1 MDTTNLIASAVT
13 WTIPRPADPTANGGR
28 MEAVFIDT
36 GLADWQTLMAGV
48 AAGIEIVL
56 IDGSADGLAQMAA
69 WAAGRSGYDAIHV
82 LSHGAAGQVRLGAL
96 LLDTA
101 AVAGRSA
108 ELAALGGALTQT
120 GDLLLYGCDVA
131 SGDGTSFIAALA
143 EATGADVAASTDR
156 TGSFAAG
163 GNWVLEAGIGSLET
177 SSLVFQGYAHALAPL
192 APTAGNDSLTG
203 TVGDDSIAGLAGNDT
218 LRGNDGNDTL
228 DGGDGDDSLYGDAG
242 NDSLEGGDG
251 NDYLDGGTG
260 NDTLVGGAGNDN
272 LVGGAGN
279 DSLVGGAG
287 NDTFSIGSLSDYT
300 NDDIIDGGAGDDTIR
315 FFSTTA
321 GDTLVLNSNVTDSD
335 GTISVV
341 ISGTATGGINSAAV
355 NIDASAV
362 TLAGGVTISGN
373 GEANTLTGSAQND
386 TISAANGNDTLFGG
400 AGNDNLSGGNGDD
413 SIVGGTGND
422 YLDGGAGNDSLFGG
436 DGDDTLSGGAGTDRL
451 FGGDGDDV
459 FLISAAADHTADETI
474 NGGAGNDVI
483 RFVSSSSGA
492 ILVLNSN
499 LTDSDGTITIDVSR
513 RADGTT
519 SNSAVGV
526 DASAVTLTGGVTIIG
541 NAGKNV
547 LTGSAYNDSINGGN
561 GDNVLDG
568 GDGDDT
574 IIGGTGNDT
583 IIGGAGTD
591 SLFGGSFNDVFGIAA
606 GSHHTANETID
617 GGTSSDTIRFYSAT
631 DGDTLTLNSNL
642 KNGSN
647 NFTIAITGDVNGAA
661 SNASVNVDASAVTL
675 AGGLKI
681 FGSGGNNVLTGT
693 AQSDSI
699 EGGDGNDS
707 INGGDGRD
715 TLNGGDGNDT
725 LIGGGNNDSLNGG
738 DGDDSLE
745 GGTGNDTLTGGA
757 GNDTLT
763 GGAGNDVFVDPN
775 GDVITTLESGDI
787 IRLTGGAAQMLGA
800 SHLQYDSGTK
810 TLTVDW
816 DKNGTFGGGSDV
828 VITFTDAPSL
838 TTFTITDNGAFAD
851 ITMSAAPTGPTVTDA
866 NISISGGSGT
876 GGAYKIGDTV
886 TATWSNTA
894 TGDNNT
900 DALTGVTMD
909 FSQFGGGSA
918 VAATNSNGIWTATY
932 TITAGSIDATNR
944 NVSVTA
950 TTASGSTTQADG
962 TNATVDNVAPTLTL
976 GNMAGQ
982 ASLVGTNSTLRIGST
997 VTAIW
1002 DNSGSGD
1009 GSDNTDTIAS
1019 VTADFSQFGGGSAVA
1034 MTNTGGVWTATY
1046 TVVAGSFDTT
1056 GRNVS
1061 ITVTDNAGNS
1071 TTLTDTANHK
1081 LDNVAPTV
1089 TDANIAISGGTGT
1102 GGAYKIGDTV
1112 TATWDNTL
1120 SGDNNTDTLT
1130 GVTMDF
1136 SQFGGGSAVTAT
1148 NSNGVWT
1155 ATYTI
1160 TSGSIDATSR
1170 NVSVSVTDNAGNKTT
1185 TADAANAI
1193 VDNQAPKVTDPAI
1206 SISGGTGTGGAYK
1219 IGDTVTMT
1227 WDNTLAGD
1235 NNTDTLASVTVDFSQ
1250 FGGGSAVA
1258 ATNSNGVWT
1267 ATHAIT
1273 SAPGGTA
1280 NLNVSVTATDNA
1292 GNVKTTADTTN
1303 ATLEVAVPTVT
1314 DGNIAISGG
1323 SGTGGAYKI
1332 GDTVTAT
1339 WDNTIDGDNNTDTV
1353 SGVTMDFSQ
1362 FGGGSAVAATNSN
1375 GVWTATYTITS
1386 GSIDDTSRNVSV
1398 SASLAGGGTKTT
1410 ADTTNATVDN
1420 QAPTVTDGH
1429 ISVSGATGTGGAYK
1443 IGNTVTATWD
1453 DTLLNGDNNTDT
1465 LSSVTFDFSAFG
1477 GGSAVAGVNNGG
1489 VWTATYTITGGSIDA
1504 TNRNVSVTVTDDAG
1518 NVTTTADSSN
1528 ATVDNIAPTV
1538 TDANIAISGATGI
1551 GGAFKIGDTVTVV
1564 WNGTADGN
1572 TDTLA
1577 GVTVDFSQFGGGSS
1591 VAATNSNGVWTAT
1604 HTIVSGSIDATGR
1617 NVSVTATDD
1626 AGNTKT
1632 GIDSSN
1638 AVVDDREP
1646 WARDSFIAISGA
1658 TGTGGVY
1665 KIGDTVTATWDNRMV
1680 GGDNNTDSLTSV
1692 TFDFSAFGGSS
1703 AVAATQ
1709 TGDIWTATYTIT
1721 AGSIDAANRNVSI
1734 TVTDDA
1740 GNTATG
1746 TDTTNATVDNVG
1758 LTVTDANISISG
1770 GTGTGGAFKA
1780 GDTVTM
1786 TWDNTLSGDNN
1797 TDTLA
1802 GVSVDFSQ
1810 FSGGS
1815 AVTATNSNGVWTAT
1829 YTITDG
1835 SVDATGRNVSV
1846 TVTDDAGNTTTRADT
1861 ANATLD
1867 NVAPTVTDANISIS
1881 GGTGTGG
1888 SFKTGDTVTAIWD
1901 NTLAGDNNTDT
1912 LASVTVDFSQ
1922 FGGGSAVAA
1931 TNSNGVW
1938 TATYTITA
1946 GSIDATGRNV
1956 SVSVTDDAG
1965 NTTTRADGTNA
1976 SVDNVAPTVTDAAI
1990 SISGG
1995 SGPGGAYKA
2004 GDTVTMTWD
2013 NTLAGDNNTDTLA
2026 GVTVD
2031 FSQFG
2036 GGSAVAATNS
2046 NGVWTATHTITTGS
2060 LEAANRNVSVTVTD
2074 NAGNVTTRADTTN
2087 ATVDNAPPAA
2097 PAITGFSSDTGSSS
2111 SDHLTNDT
2119 TLVLSGTAEANA
2131 LVTVKLGGNSIG
2143 TANAN
2148 GSGAWTFDYTGTVLP
2163 AGTHSF
2169 TATATD
2175 SAGNVSTASSPFTV
2189 TVDTGA
2195 PSATLTLSDTSLDE
2209 TGAATLTITFTEAPV
2224 GFALDD
2230 LSVSD
2235 ATLSNLTVQA
2245 GSNGL
2250 VYTATLTPNLD
2261 VEATGRTVTLGTGW
2275 TDAAGNAP
2283 VATASSPAFSIDT
2296 LGVAGVIATPS
2307 GTVTSE
2313 AGGAVTVAIVPATR
2327 PRGDVTIPL
2336 SVSKPGEA
2344 QISVGSLTFTTAN
2357 WDTPQTVTVTG
2368 LDDGVND
2375 GAQAYNLV
2383 LGAITSTDSRYA
2395 GLDPADVAL
2404 SNADDDPPS
2413 IALATATRDDSTTG
2427 DPTARV
2433 TGTADAGS
2441 KVEVWRDLDNDGVL
2455 DPEDTLLTSVQLGVG
2470 ETAFAIDVPLPNNAL
2485 TDLILVAVDA
2495 DGHRSA
2501 PLDVAQRFRTVETG
2515 SGTNVT
2521 NESSVDSDG
2530 NERVDVEA
2538 VSEQAGGFAEVV
2550 LTDQTED
2557 DGEPMLTAS
2566 VSAGTRLVASGP
2578 ATQQSSAVAGQT
2590 LSNSLLM
2597 IAAGSDETEKA
2608 ALQQIASQMPAV
2620 TGFLGSST
2628 PVTVRQIVVTA
2639 SSGGATTGPVTIRGT
2654 ADQGDGVAAVVLD
2667 TRQAAGSTEVNLDNV
2682 SIAVIL
2688 GEARIGGGAGNNA
2701 AYGDSSAQ
2709 FMRMG
2714 PGDDTLSGG
2723 GGNDTIASTT
2733 GNDLLSG
2740 DDGDDLVHGG
2750 EDNDTVIGGAGND
2763 TVGGGTGDDYVFGDT
2778 GDDMLFGEDGD
2789 DWVIGGDGRD
2799 ILSGGAGNDLLF
2811 GEGGNDTVF
2820 GGDGNDI
2827 AFGQEGDDILS
2838 LEAGNDIADG
2848 GDGSDTLFGGD
2859 GNDTLFGG
2867 AGADLLSLD
2876 AGNDLAD
2883 GGEGNDTLL
2892 GGAGNDTLFGG
2903 AGADLI
2909 DGGKGNDVIF
2919 LIDGADTVWGG
2930 AGSDLFVLGTGGGG
2944 SVVMDFTAG
2953 TDRLA
2958 LTDSSISLAGVIAS
2972 ARVVGGSTVLDLRPG
2987 SSVTIQGQ
2995 TGDVARW
3002 FA

>member
-1 MDTTNLIASAVT
+1 MDTIDLLASTAT
-13 WTIPRPADPTANGGR
+13 LSELRAADPAANGGR
-28 MEAVFIDT
+28 KEVVFVD
-36 GLADWQTLMAGV
+36 GGVADWQALVAGV
-48 AAGIEIVL
+48 GAGVEVVL
-56 IDGSADGLAQMAA
+56 LNGAVDGLAQMAA
-69 WAAGRSGYDAIHV
+69 WAAGKEGYDAIHV
-82 LSHGAAGQVRLGAL
+82 LSHGAEGQLRLGTL
-96 LLDTA
+96 VLDTA
-101 AVAGRSA
+101 AVSARSA
-108 ELAALGGALTQT
+108 ELAALGGALADG

-131 SGDGTSFIAALA
+131 GGNGAAFVAALA
-143 EATGADVAASTDR
+143 TATGADVAASIDR

-163 GNWVLEAGIGSLET
+163 GNWVLETGIGSLET
-177 SSLVFQGYAHALAPL
+177 SSLVLQGYAHTLAPL
-192 APTAGNDSLTG
+192 APTTGNDSLTG
-203 TVGDDSIAGLAGNDT
+203 TAGNDSIAGLAGNDT
-218 LRGNDGNDTL
+218 LRGGDGNDTL
-228 DGGDGDDSLYGDAG
+228 DGGDGDDSLYGDVG

-251 NDYLDGGTG
+251 NDYLDGDTG
-260 NDTLVGGAGNDN
+260 NDTLVGGAGNDI
-272 LVGGAGN
+272 LIGGAGN
-279 DSLVGGAG
+279 DSLVGGDG

-300 NDDIIDGGAGDDTIR
+300 ADDIIDGGAGDDTIR

-321 GDTLVLNSNVTDSD
+321 GNTLVLNSNVTDSD
-335 GTISVV
+335 GTISIV
-341 ISGTATGGINSAAV
+341 ISGTATGGLNSAAV

-362 TLAGGVTISGN
+362 TLTGGVTISGN
-373 GEANTLTGSAQND
+373 GEANTLTGTAQND
-386 TISAANGNDTLFGG
+386 TINAANGNDTLFGG
-400 AGNDNLSGGNGDD
+400 AGDDSLSGGNGDD

-422 YLDGGAGNDSLFGG
+422 YLDGGSGNDSLIGG
-436 DGDDTLSGGAGTDRL
+436 DGDDTLSGGIGTDSL
-451 FGGDGDDV
+451 IGGDGDDV
-459 FLISAAADHTADETI
+459 FLISDATHHTADETI

-483 RFVSSSSGA
+483 RFYASSSNA
-492 ILVLNSN
+492 VLVLNSN

-513 RADGTT
+513 RADGSTT
-519 SNSAVGV
+519 NTALGV

-574 IIGGTGNDT
+574 IIGGNGNDT

-647 NFTIAITGDVNGAA
+647 TFTIAITGDVNGAA
-661 SNASVNVDASAVTL
+661 SSASVNVDASAVTL
-675 AGGLKI
+675 SSGVKI
-681 FGSGGNNVLTGT
+681 FGSAGNNVLTGT

-699 EGGDGNDS
+699 EGGAGNDS

-745 GGTGNDTLTGGA
+745 GGVGNDTLTGGA

-763 GGAGNDVFVDPN
+763 GGAGNDIFVDPN

-787 IRLTGGAAQMLGA
+787 IRLTGGAAQMLDA

-816 DKNGTFGGGSDV
+816 DKSGTFGGGSDL

-838 TTFTITDNGAFAD
+838 TTFTVTNNGAFAD

-886 TATWSNTA
+886 TATWNNTA
-894 TGDNNT
+894 TGDNNAET
-900 DALTGVTMD
+900 LTGVTVD

-918 VAATNSNGIWTATY
+918 VAATNNNGVWTATY

-950 TTASGSTTQADG
+950 TTASGSTTRADG

-976 GNMAGQ
+976 GNMAGL
-982 ASLVGTNSTLRIGST
+982 ASAVGTNNTLRIGST
-997 VTAIW
+997 VKAVW

-1009 GSDNTDTIAS
+1009 GSGNTDTIAS
-1019 VTADFSQFGGGSAVA
+1019 VTADFSQYGGGSAVA
-1034 MTNTGGVWTATY
+1034 MTNTNGVWEATY
-1046 TVVAGSFDTT
+1046 TIVAGSFDAT
-1056 GRNVS
+1056 GRNVA

-1071 TTLTDTANHK
+1071 KTVTDTANHK

-1120 SGDNNTDTLT
+1120 SGDNNTDTLA
-1130 GVTMDF
+1130 GVTM
-1136 SQFGGGSAVTAT
+1136 
-1148 NSNGVWT
+1148 
-1155 ATYTI
+1155 
-1160 TSGSIDATSR
+1160 
-1170 NVSVSVTDNAGNKTT
+1170 
-1185 TADAANAI
+1185 
-1193 VDNQAPKVTDPAI
+1193 
-1206 SISGGTGTGGAYK
+1206 
-1219 IGDTVTMT
+1219 
-1227 WDNTLAGD
+1227 
-1235 NNTDTLASVTVDFSQ
+1235 DFSQ

-1267 ATHAIT
+1267 ATYTIASGSIDDTNRNVSVTVTDNAGNATTTADTANATVDNQTPRVTDGNIAISGGTGTGGAYKIGDTVTATWNDSNGLLGDLNSDVLSSVTVDFSQFGGGTAVAATWNNGLWTATHTIT
-1273 SAPGGTA
+1273 SAPGGAT
-1280 NLNVSVTATDNA
+1280 NLNVSVTVTDDA
-1292 GNVKTTADTTN
+1292 GNVTTTADTTN

-1314 DGNIAISGG
+1314 DANIAISGA
-1323 SGTGGAYKI
+1323 SGTGGVYKI
-1332 GDTVTAT
+1332 GDIVTAI
-1339 WDNTIDGDNNTDTV
+1339 WDDTIDGDNNTDTV

-1375 GVWTATYTITS
+1375 GVWTATYTITA

-1398 SASLAGGGTKTT
+1398 SASLAGAGTTTT

-1443 IGNTVTATWD
+1443 IGDTVTATWD

-1465 LSSVTFDFSAFG
+1465 LSGVTFDFSAFG

-1489 VWTATYTITGGSIDA
+1489 VWTATHTITGGSIDA

-1518 NVTTTADSSN
+1518 NGTTTADSSN
-1528 ATVDNIAPTV
+1528 ATVDNVAPTV
-1538 TDANIAISGATGI
+1538 TDANISISGATGI

-1577 GVTVDFSQFGGGSS
+1577 GVTVDFSQFGGGSA

-1632 GIDSSN
+1632 GADSSN

-1692 TFDFSAFGGSS
+1692 TFDFSAFGGGS
-1703 AVAATQ
+1703 AVAASQ
-1709 TGDIWTATYTIT
+1709 IDDVWTATCTIT
-1721 AGSIDAANRNVSI
+1721 AGSIDAANRNVSV

-1746 TDTTNATVDNVG
+1746 TDTTNATVDNVAP
-1758 LTVTDANISISG
+1758 TVTDANLSISG

-1780 GDTVTM
+1780 GDTVTA
-1786 TWDNTLSGDNN
+1786 TWNNTLSGDNN

-1802 GVSVDFSQ
+1802 GV
-1810 FSGGS
+1810 
-1815 AVTATNSNGVWTAT
+1815 
-1829 YTITDG
+1829 TI
-1835 SVDATGRNVSV
+1835 
-1846 TVTDDAGNTTTRADT
+1846 
-1861 ANATLD
+1861 
-1867 NVAPTVTDANISIS
+1867 
-1881 GGTGTGG
+1881 
-1888 SFKTGDTVTAIWD
+1888 
-1901 NTLAGDNNTDT
+1901 
-1912 LASVTVDFSQ
+1912 
-1922 FGGGSAVAA
+1922 
-1931 TNSNGVW
+1931 
-1938 TATYTITA
+1938 
-1946 GSIDATGRNV
+1946 
-1956 SVSVTDDAG
+1956 
-1965 NTTTRADGTNA
+1965 
-1976 SVDNVAPTVTDAAI
+1976 
-1990 SISGG
+1990 
-1995 SGPGGAYKA
+1995 
-2004 GDTVTMTWD
+2004 
-2013 NTLAGDNNTDTLA
+2013 
-2026 GVTVD
+2026 D

-2046 NGVWTATHTITTGS
+2046 NGVWTATHTIAAGS
-2060 LEAANRNVSVTVTD
+2060 PEAANRNVSVTVTD
-2074 NAGNVTTRADTTN
+2074 NAGNTTTRTDTTN
-2087 ATVDNAPPAA
+2087 ATVD
-2097 PAITGFSSDTGSSS
+2097 
-2111 SDHLTNDT
+2111 
-2119 TLVLSGTAEANA
+2119 TA
-2131 LVTVKLGGNSIG
+2131 
-2143 TANAN
+2143 
-2148 GSGAWTFDYTGTVLP
+2148 
-2163 AGTHSF
+2163 
-2169 TATATD
+2169 
-2175 SAGNVSTASSPFTV
+2175 
-2189 TVDTGA
+2189 A

-2224 GFALDD
+2224 GFTLDD

-2235 ATLSNLTVQA
+2235 ATLSNLTVQV

-2250 VYTATLTPNLD
+2250 VYTATLTPDLD

-2283 VATASSPAFSIDT
+2283 AATASSPAFSIDT
-2296 LGVAGVIATPS
+2296 LGAAGVIATPS
-2307 GTVTSE
+2307 GSVTSE
-2313 AGGAVTVAIVPATR
+2313 AGGAVTVAIVLATR

-2375 GAQAYNLV
+2375 GAQAYDLV

-2404 SNADDDPPS
+2404 SNADDDPPF
-2413 IALATATRDDSTTG
+2413 IALAMVTRDDSTTG
-2427 DPTARV
+2427 DPTVRI
-2433 TGTADAGS
+2433 TGIADAGS
-2441 KVEVWRDLDNDGVL
+2441 KMEVWRDLDNDGVL
-2455 DPEDTLLTSVQLGVG
+2455 DPEDTLLTSVQLGDG

-2495 DGHRSA
+2495 DGHRTA
-2501 PLDVAQRFRTVETG
+2501 PLDVIQRFRTVETG

-2521 NESSVDSDG
+2521 NESSVDGDG

-2538 VSEQAGGFAEVV
+2538 VSEQAGEFAEVV

-2578 ATQQSSAVAGQT
+2578 AAQQSSAVAGQT
-2590 LSNSLLM
+2590 LGNSLLTL
-2597 IAAGSDETEKA
+2597 AASADGTEKA
-2608 ALQQIASQMPAV
+2608 ALQQLASRMPAA
-2620 TGFLGSST
+2620 TSALGDAT

-2639 SSGGATTGPVTIRGT
+2639 GSGGATTGPVTIRGT

-2667 TRQAAGSTEVNLDNV
+2667 TRQAAGRTEVNLDNV

-2688 GEARIGGGAGNNA
+2688 GEARIGGGEGNNA

-2750 EDNDTVIGGAGND
+2750 EDNDTVLGGAGND
-2763 TVGGGTGDDYVFGDT
+2763 TVGGGTGDDYVFGGT
-2778 GDDMLFGEDGD
+2778 GDDMLFGEDGN
-2789 DWVIGGDGRD
+2789 DWVIGGDGLD

-2820 GGDGNDI
+2820 GGDGNDV

-2848 GDGSDTLFGGD
+2848 GVGNDTLFGGD

-2867 AGADLLSLD
+2867 EGADILSLD
-2876 AGNDLAD
+2876 AGDDLAD
-2883 GGEGNDTLL
+2883 GGMGNDTLF

-2903 AGADLI
+2903 AGADVV
-2909 DGGKGNDVIF
+2909 DGGAGDDMIF
-2919 LIDGADTVWGG
+2919 LIDGADTAWGG
-2930 AGSDLFVLGTGGGG
+2930 AGRDVFAFGTGGGG
-2944 SVVMDFTAG
+2944 SVVMDFTVG

-2958 LTDSSISLAGVIAS
+2958 LADASISLAGVIAS

-2995 TGDVARW
+2995 TGDVAQW

>member
-228 DGGDGDDSLYGDAG
+228 DGGDGDDTLYGDAG

-300 NDDIIDGGAGDDTIR
+300 NEDIIDGGAGDDTIR

-918 VAATNSNGIWTATY
+918 VAATNSNGVWTATY
-932 TITAGSIDATNR
+932 IITAGSIDATNR

-1465 LSSVTFDFSAFG
+1465 LASVTFDFSAFG

-1810 FSGGS
+1810 F
-1815 AVTATNSNGVWTAT
+1815 
-1829 YTITDG
+1829 
-1835 SVDATGRNVSV
+1835 
-1846 TVTDDAGNTTTRADT
+1846 
-1861 ANATLD
+1861 
-1867 NVAPTVTDANISIS
+1867 
-1881 GGTGTGG
+1881 
-1888 SFKTGDTVTAIWD
+1888 
-1901 NTLAGDNNTDT
+1901 
-1912 LASVTVDFSQ
+1912 
-1922 FGGGSAVAA
+1922 
-1931 TNSNGVW
+1931 
-1938 TATYTITA
+1938 
-1946 GSIDATGRNV
+1946 
-1956 SVSVTDDAG
+1956 
-1965 NTTTRADGTNA
+1965 
-1976 SVDNVAPTVTDAAI
+1976 
-1990 SISGG
+1990 
-1995 SGPGGAYKA
+1995 
-2004 GDTVTMTWD
+2004 
-2013 NTLAGDNNTDTLA
+2013 
-2026 GVTVD
+2026 
-2031 FSQFG
+2031 G

-2313 AGGAVTVAIVPATR
+2313 AGGAVTVAIVLATR

-2597 IAAGSDETEKA
+2597 LAAGSDETEKA

-2848 GDGSDTLFGGD
+2848 GDGNDTLFGGD

-2909 DGGKGNDVIF
+2909 DGGEGNDVIF

-2972 ARVVGGSTVLDLRPG
+2972 ARAVGGSTVLDLRPG

>member
-1 MDTTNLIASAVT
+1 MDTTNLIASTVT
-13 WTIPRPADPTANGGR
+13 RTIARPADPTANGGR

-56 IDGSADGLAQMAA
+56 LDGSADGLAQMAA

-101 AVAGRSA
+101 AVADRSA

-131 SGDGTSFIAALA
+131 GGNGASFIAALA

-156 TGSFAAG
+156 TGSFAIGA
-163 GNWVLEAGIGSLET
+163 NWTLEVGTGSLEA
-177 SSLVFQGYAHALAPL
+177 SSLVFESYAYALDTLTGGAN
-192 APTAGNDSLTG
+192 NDTLTG
-203 TVGDDSIAGLAGNDT
+203 TVGNDVIDGNGGNDSLLGGGGADTINGGDGNDT
-218 LRGNDGNDTL
+218 IIGGDGDDSLMGGSGNDTL
-228 DGGDGDDSLYGDAG
+228 DGGDGDDKLYGEFGNDTLSGGAG
-242 NDSLEGGDG
+242 NDSI
-251 NDYLDGGTG
+251 
-260 NDTLVGGAGNDN
+260 VGGAGNDVLN
-272 LVGGAGN
+272 GDAGNDMILGGDSNDTIQGGDGNDTILGGAGNDSIVGGAGN
-279 DSLVGGAG
+279 DILGYTSGSELGAG
-287 NDTFSIGSLSDYT
+287 EVIDTGDG
-300 NDDIIDGGAGDDTIR
+300 NDIIR
-315 FFSTTA
+315 FYSTTP
-321 GDTLVLNSNVTDSD
+321 GDTLVLPGTLSDSD
-335 GTISVV
+335 NTLTVAI
-341 ISGTATGGINSAAV
+341 TGGYSGQTTSTGLK
-355 NIDASAV
+355 IDASAV
-362 TLAGGVTISGN
+362 TL
-373 GEANTLTGSAQND
+373 
-386 TISAANGNDTLFGG
+386 
-400 AGNDNLSGGNGDD
+400 SGGLTMNG
-413 SIVGGTGND
+413 
-422 YLDGGAGNDSLFGG
+422 
-436 DGDDTLSGGAGTDRL
+436 SGGAD
-451 FGGDGDDV
+451 
-459 FLISAAADHTADETI
+459 
-474 NGGAGNDVI
+474 
-483 RFVSSSSGA
+483 
-492 ILVLNSN
+492 
-499 LTDSDGTITIDVSR
+499 
-513 RADGTT
+513 
-519 SNSAVGV
+519 
-526 DASAVTLTGGVTIIG
+526 
-541 NAGKNV
+541 
-547 LTGSAYNDSINGGN
+547 
-561 GDNVLDG
+561 
-568 GDGDDT
+568 
-574 IIGGTGNDT
+574 
-583 IIGGAGTD
+583 
-591 SLFGGSFNDVFGIAA
+591 
-606 GSHHTANETID
+606 
-617 GGTSSDTIRFYSAT
+617 
-631 DGDTLTLNSNL
+631 
-642 KNGSN
+642 
-647 NFTIAITGDVNGAA
+647 
-661 SNASVNVDASAVTL
+661 
-675 AGGLKI
+675 
-681 FGSGGNNVLTGT
+681 VLTGT
-693 AQSDSI
+693 AQGDSLK
-699 EGGDGNDS
+699 GG
-707 INGGDGRD
+707 NGDD
-715 TLNGGDGNDT
+715 TLN
-725 LIGGGNNDSLNGG
+725 
-738 DGDDSLE
+738 
-745 GGTGNDTLTGGA
+745 GGA
-757 GNDTLT
+757 GNDTLNGEAGT
-763 GGAGNDVFVDPN
+763 DVLNGGAGDDVFLDPN
-775 GDVITTLESGDI
+775 GDVITTLESGDV
-787 IRLTGGAAQMLGA
+787 IRLTNGAAKALTS
-800 SHLQYDSGTK
+800 SHLQYDSATK

-816 DKNGTFGGGSDV
+816 DKDGTFGSSGDV
-828 VITFTDAPSL
+828 VITFTNAPSL
-838 TTFTITDNGAFAD
+838 TTFSVTNPGTFAD
-851 ITMSAAPTGPTVTDA
+851 IRMGAAQTGPTVTDG
-866 NISISGGSGT
+866 NIAISGGTGT
-876 GGAYKIGDTV
+876 GGAYKIGDAV
-886 TATWSNTA
+886 TATWDNTA

-900 DALTGVTMD
+900 SAITGVTMN

-918 VAATNSNGIWTATY
+918 VAATNSNGVWTATY

-982 ASLVGTNSTLRIGST
+982 ASLVGSNNTLRIGST

-1002 DNSGSGD
+1002 DNSASGD
-1009 GSDNTDTIAS
+1009 GSDNTDTIAD
-1019 VTADFSQFGGGSAVA
+1019 VTADFSQYGGGSAVA
-1034 MTNTGGVWTATY
+1034 MTNSGGVWQATY
-1046 TVVAGSFDTT
+1046 TITAGSLDTT
-1056 GRNVS
+1056 DRNVS

-1071 TTLTDTANHK
+1071 KTLTDTANHK
-1081 LDNVAPTV
+1081 VDNVAPKV
-1089 TDANIAISGGTGT
+1089 TDAAISISGGTGT

-1120 SGDNNTDTLT
+1120 DGDNNTDTLT

-1136 SQFGGGSAVTAT
+1136 SPFGGGSAVAAT

-1185 TADAANAI
+1185 TADTANAI
-1193 VDNQAPKVTDPAI
+1193 VDNQAPKVTDAAI
-1206 SISGGTGTGGAYK
+1206 SISGGTGSGGAYT

-1227 WDNTLAGD
+1227 WDNTLSGD

-1250 FGGGSAVA
+1250 FGGGSAVV

-1273 SAPGGTA
+1273 SAPGGTT

-1339 WDNTIDGDNNTDTV
+1339 WDDTLDGDNNTDTV

-1362 FGGGSAVAATNSN
+1362 FGGGTAVAATNSN

-1410 ADTTNATVDN
+1410 ADTTNAIVDN
-1420 QAPTVTDGH
+1420 QAPTVTDAA
-1429 ISVSGATGTGGAYK
+1429 ISISGGTGTGGAYR
-1443 IGNTVTATWD
+1443 IGDTVTATWD

-1465 LSSVTFDFSAFG
+1465 LAGVTFDLSAFG

-1489 VWTATYTITGGSIDA
+1489 VWTATHTITSGSIDA
-1504 TNRNVSVTVTDDAG
+1504 TNRKLSVTVTDDAG
-1518 NVTTTADSSN
+1518 NATTTADTSN
-1528 ATVDNIAPTV
+1528 ATVDSIAPTV
-1538 TDANIAISGATGI
+1538 TDANISISGATGI

-1564 WNGTADGN
+1564 WDGTADGN

-1577 GVTVDFSQFGGGSS
+1577 GVTVDFSQFGGGSA
-1591 VAATNSNGVWTAT
+1591 VAATNSNGVWTAN
-1604 HTIVSGSIDATGR
+1604 HTITSGSIDATGR
-1617 NVSVTATDD
+1617 NVSVTATDN

-1638 AVVDDREP
+1638 AVVDDRQP

-1665 KIGDTVTATWDNRMV
+1665 KIGDTVTATWDNRFV
-1680 GGDNNTDSLTSV
+1680 EGDNNTDSLTSV
-1692 TFDFSAFGGSS
+1692 TFDFSAFGGGS
-1703 AVAATQ
+1703 AVAASQ
-1709 TGDIWTATYTIT
+1709 TDDVWTATYTIT

-1746 TDTTNATVDNVG
+1746 TDTTNATVDNVAP
-1758 LTVTDANISISG
+1758 TVTDANISISG
-1770 GTGTGGAFKA
+1770 GTGTGGAFK
-1780 GDTVTM
+1780 
-1786 TWDNTLSGDNN
+1786 
-1797 TDTLA
+1797 
-1802 GVSVDFSQ
+1802 
-1810 FSGGS
+1810 
-1815 AVTATNSNGVWTAT
+1815 
-1829 YTITDG
+1829 
-1835 SVDATGRNVSV
+1835 
-1846 TVTDDAGNTTTRADT
+1846 
-1861 ANATLD
+1861 
-1867 NVAPTVTDANISIS
+1867 
-1881 GGTGTGG
+1881 
-1888 SFKTGDTVTAIWD
+1888 TGDTVTATWN

-1922 FGGGSAVAA
+1922 FGGGSAVTA

-1938 TATYTITA
+1938 TATYTVTG
-1946 GSIDATGRNV
+1946 GSVDATG
-1956 SVSVTDDAG
+1956 
-1965 NTTTRADGTNA
+1965 
-1976 SVDNVAPTVTDAAI
+1976 
-1990 SISGG
+1990 
-1995 SGPGGAYKA
+1995 
-2004 GDTVTMTWD
+2004 
-2013 NTLAGDNNTDTLA
+2013 
-2026 GVTVD
+2026 
-2031 FSQFG
+2031 
-2036 GGSAVAATNS
+2036 
-2046 NGVWTATHTITTGS
+2046 
-2060 LEAANRNVSVTVTD
+2060 RNVSVTVTD
-2074 NAGNVTTRADTTN
+2074 NAGNVTTRADTGN
-2087 ATVDNAPPAA
+2087 ATVD
-2097 PAITGFSSDTGSSS
+2097 
-2111 SDHLTNDT
+2111 T
-2119 TLVLSGTAEANA
+2119 T
-2131 LVTVKLGGNSIG
+2131 
-2143 TANAN
+2143 
-2148 GSGAWTFDYTGTVLP
+2148 
-2163 AGTHSF
+2163 
-2169 TATATD
+2169 
-2175 SAGNVSTASSPFTV
+2175 
-2189 TVDTGA
+2189 A

-2224 GFALDD
+2224 GFTLDD

-2283 VATASSPAFSIDT
+2283 AATAFSPAFSIDT

-2313 AGGAVTVAIVPATR
+2313 AGGAVTVSVVLATR

-2368 LDDGVND
+2368 LDDGLND

-2413 IALATATRDDSTTG
+2413 IALATATRDDRTTG
-2427 DPTARV
+2427 DPTARL

-2441 KVEVWRDLDNDGVL
+2441 KVEAWRDLDNDGVL
-2455 DPEDTLLTSVQLGVG
+2455 DPEDTLLTSVQLGAG
-2470 ETAFAIDVPLPNNAL
+2470 ETAFTIDVPLPNNAL

-2501 PLDVAQRFRTVETG
+2501 PLDVTQRFRTVETG

-2521 NESSVDSDG
+2521 NESSVDSSG

-2538 VSEQAGGFAEVV
+2538 VSEQAGAFADVV

-2578 ATQQSSAVAGQT
+2578 ATQQSSAVAGET
-2590 LSNSLLM
+2590 LSSSLLTL
-2597 IAAGSDETEKA
+2597 AASADETEKT
-2608 ALQQIASQMPAV
+2608 ALQQIASQMPAA
-2620 TGFLGSST
+2620 TGSLGSST

-2667 TRQAAGSTEVNLDNV
+2667 TRQAVGSTEVNLDNV

-2750 EDNDTVIGGAGND
+2750 DDNDTVIGGAGND
-2763 TVGGGTGDDYVFGDT
+2763 TVGGGTGNDYVFGGT
-2778 GDDMLFGEDGD
+2778 GDDLLFGEDGD

-2820 GGDGNDI
+2820 GGDGNDV

-2848 GDGSDTLFGGD
+2848 GEGNDTLSGGD

-2876 AGNDLAD
+2876 AGNDIAD
-2883 GGEGNDTLL
+2883 GGAGNDTLL

-2909 DGGKGNDVIF
+2909 DGGEGNDVIF

-2930 AGSDLFVLGTGGGG
+2930 AGSDLFALGTGGGG

-2958 LTDSSISLAGVIAS
+2958 LTDASISLAGVIAS

>member
-1 MDTTNLIASAVT
+1 MDTTTLIAAVVAGS
-13 WTIPRPADPTANGGR
+13 IPRTADPVADGGR
-28 MEAVFIDT
+28 KEVVFIDT
-36 GLADWQTLMAGV
+36 GLADWQTLVAGV
-48 AAGIEIVL
+48 AAGIDVVL
-56 IDGSADGLAQMAA
+56 LDGAADGLAQMAA
-69 WAAGRSGYDAIHV
+69 WAAGKEGYDAIHV
-82 LSHGAAGQVRLGAL
+82 LSHGAEGQLRLGTL
-96 LLDTA
+96 VLDIA
-101 AVAGRSA
+101 AVAARSA
-108 ELAALGGALTQT
+108 ELAALGGALADG

-131 SGDGTSFIAALA
+131 GGNGAAFVAALA
-143 EATGADVAASTDR
+143 TATGADVAASIDR

-163 GNWVLEAGIGSLET
+163 GNWVLETGIGSLET

-192 APTAGNDSLTG
+192 AATAGNDSLTG
-203 TVGDDSIAGLAGNDT
+203 TVGNDSIAGLAGNDT

-260 NDTLVGGAGNDN
+260 NDTLVGGAGNDI
-272 LVGGAGN
+272 LIGGAGN
-279 DSLVGGAG
+279 DSLVGGDG
-287 NDTFSIGSLSDYT
+287 NDTVSIGSLSDYT
-300 NDDIIDGGAGDDTIR
+300 ADDIIDGGAGDDTIR

-321 GDTLVLNSNVTDSD
+321 GDTLVLNGNVTDSD
-335 GTISVV
+335 GTISIV
-341 ISGTATGGINSAAV
+341 ISGTATGGINNAAV

-362 TLAGGVTISGN
+362 TLSGGVSISGN
-373 GEANTLTGSAQND
+373 GEANTLTGTAQND

-400 AGNDNLSGGNGDD
+400 AGNDSLSGGNGDD

-422 YLDGGAGNDSLFGG
+422 TLDGGAGNDSLVGG
-436 DGDDTLSGGAGTDRL
+436 DGDDTLSGGAGIDTL
-451 FGGDGDDV
+451 IGGDGDDV
-459 FLISAAADHTADETI
+459 FLISAVADHPTNETI

-492 ILVLNSN
+492 VLVLNSN

-763 GGAGNDVFVDPN
+763 GGAGNDVFVDPD

-800 SHLQYDSGTK
+800 GHLQYDSGTK

-886 TATWSNTA
+886 TATWNNTA

-918 VAATNSNGIWTATY
+918 VAATNSNGVWTATY

-950 TTASGSTTQADG
+950 TTASGSTTRADG

-982 ASLVGTNSTLRIGST
+982 ASLVGTNNTLRIGST
-997 VTAIW
+997 VKAVW
-1002 DNSGSGD
+1002 DNSASGD
-1009 GSDNTDTIAS
+1009 GSDNTDTIAG
-1019 VTADFSQFGGGSAVA
+1019 VTADFSQYGGGSAVA
-1034 MTNTGGVWTATY
+1034 MTNTGGVWQATY
-1046 TVVAGSFDTT
+1046 TIAAGGLDTT

-1071 TTLTDTANHK
+1071 KTVTDTANHK

-1112 TATWDNTL
+1112 TATWDNTID
-1120 SGDNNTDTLT
+1120 GDNNTDTLA

-1136 SQFGGGSAVTAT
+1136 SQFGGGSAVAAINSNGVWTATYAITAGSMDATNRNVSVTVTDNAGNATTRADTANATVDNRAPTVTDANLSISGGSGTGGAFKIGDTVTATWDNTLSGDNNTDTLAGVTVDFSQFGGGAAVAAT

-1160 TSGSIDATSR
+1160 TA
-1170 NVSVSVTDNAGNKTT
+1170 
-1185 TADAANAI
+1185 
-1193 VDNQAPKVTDPAI
+1193 
-1206 SISGGTGTGGAYK
+1206 
-1219 IGDTVTMT
+1219 
-1227 WDNTLAGD
+1227 
-1235 NNTDTLASVTVDFSQ
+1235 
-1250 FGGGSAVA
+1250 
-1258 ATNSNGVWT
+1258 
-1267 ATHAIT
+1267 
-1273 SAPGGTA
+1273 APGGTA
-1280 NLNVSVTATDNA
+1280 NLNVSVTANDDA
-1292 GNVKTTADTTN
+1292 GNVTTVADTAN

-1375 GVWTATYTITS
+1375 GVWTATYTITA

-1398 SASLAGGGTKTT
+1398 SASLAGAGTTT
-1410 ADTTNATVDN
+1410 TTDTTNATVDN

-1429 ISVSGATGTGGAYK
+1429 ISVSGATGTGGAFK

-1489 VWTATYTITGGSIDA
+1489 VWTATHTITGGSIDA

-1518 NVTTTADSSN
+1518 NVTTTADSNN

-1538 TDANIAISGATGI
+1538 TDANISISGATGI
-1551 GGAFKIGDTVTVV
+1551 AGTFKIGDTVTVV

-1577 GVTVDFSQFGGGSS
+1577 GVTVDFSQFGGGSA

-1692 TFDFSAFGGSS
+1692 TFDFSAFGGGS
-1703 AVAATQ
+1703 AVVASQ
-1709 TGDIWTATYTIT
+1709 TDDVWTATYTIT
-1721 AGSIDAANRNVSI
+1721 AGSIDAGNRNVSV

-1746 TDTTNATVDNVG
+1746 TDTTNATV
-1758 LTVTDANISISG
+1758 
-1770 GTGTGGAFKA
+1770 
-1780 GDTVTM
+1780 
-1786 TWDNTLSGDNN
+1786 
-1797 TDTLA
+1797 
-1802 GVSVDFSQ
+1802 
-1810 FSGGS
+1810 
-1815 AVTATNSNGVWTAT
+1815 
-1829 YTITDG
+1829 
-1835 SVDATGRNVSV
+1835 
-1846 TVTDDAGNTTTRADT
+1846 
-1861 ANATLD
+1861 D

-1901 NTLAGDNNTDT
+1901 NTLSGDNNTDT
-1912 LASVTVDFSQ
+1912 LAGVTVDFTQ

-1931 TNSNGVW
+1931 TNNNGVW

-1965 NTTTRADGTNA
+1965 NTTTRADGMNA

-2004 GDTVTMTWD
+2004 SDTVTMTWHS
-2013 NTLAGDNNTDTLA
+2013 TVTGDNNTDTLA
-2026 GVTVD
+2026 GVSVD

-2036 GGSAVAATNS
+2036 GGSAVAATHS
-2046 NGVWTATHTITTGS
+2046 NGVWTATHTITTGA

-2097 PAITGFSSDTGSSS
+2097 PTITGFSSDTGSSS
-2111 SDHLTNDT
+2111 SDRLTNDT

-2143 TANAN
+2143 TANTN

-2175 SAGNVSTASSPFTV
+2175 AAGNVSTASSPFTV

-2245 GSNGL
+2245 DSNGL

-2283 VATASSPAFSIDT
+2283 AATASSPAFSIDT
-2296 LGVAGVIATPS
+2296 LGAAGVIATPS
-2307 GTVTSE
+2307 GSVTDE
-2313 AGGAVTVAIVPATR
+2313 AGGTVTVAVVLATR

-2455 DPEDTLLTSVQLGVG
+2455 DPEDTLLTSVQLGAA
-2470 ETAFAIDVPLPNNAL
+2470 ETAFTIDVPLPNNAL

-2501 PLDVAQRFRTVETG
+2501 PLDVIQRFRTVETG

-2530 NERVDVEA
+2530 HERVDVEA

-2578 ATQQSSAVAGQT
+2578 AAQQSSAVAGQT
-2590 LSNSLLM
+2590 LSNSLLTL
-2597 IAAGSDETEKA
+2597 AAGADEAEKA
-2608 ALQQIASQMPAV
+2608 ALQQLASRMPAA
-2620 TGFLGSST
+2620 TSALGSAT

-2682 SIAVIL
+2682 SVAVIL

-2750 EDNDTVIGGAGND
+2750 EDNDTVLGGAGND
-2763 TVGGGTGDDYVFGDT
+2763 TVGGGTGDDYVFGGT
-2778 GDDMLFGEDGD
+2778 GDDMLFGEDGN
-2789 DWVIGGDGRD
+2789 DWVIGGDGLD

-2820 GGDGNDI
+2820 GGDGNDA

-2876 AGNDLAD
+2876 AGNDIAD
-2883 GGEGNDTLL
+2883 GGAGNDTLL

-2909 DGGKGNDVIF
+2909 DGGEGNDVIF

-2930 AGSDLFVLGTGGGG
+2930 AGSDLFALGTGSGG

-2958 LTDSSISLAGVIAS
+2958 LTDASISLAGVIAS

-3002 FA
+3002 FS

>member
-131 SGDGTSFIAALA
+131 GGNGASFIAALA

-156 TGSFAAG
+156 TGSFAIGA
-163 GNWVLEAGIGSLET
+163 NWTLEAGIGSLEA
-177 SSLVFQGYAHALAPL
+177 SSLAFQSYAYALDTLTGGANNDTL
-192 APTAGNDSLTG
+192 TGTAGND
-203 TVGDDSIAGLAGNDT
+203 VIN
-218 LRGNDGNDTL
+218 GNDGNDSL
-228 DGGDGDDSLYGDAG
+228 LGGDGADTINGGNG
-242 NDSLEGGDG
+242 NDTIVGGDG
-251 NDYLDGGTG
+251 NDSLMGGNGNDSLDGGAGDDKLYGEVGDDTVNGGDG
-260 NDTLVGGAGNDN
+260 NDSIVGGAGNDVLN
-272 LVGGAGN
+272 GDAGNDTIQAGDGDDTIQGGDGNDTIVGGAGN
-279 DSLVGGAG
+279 DSIVGGAG
-287 NDTFSIGSLSDYT
+287 NDVIGYT
-300 NDDIIDGGAGDDTIR
+300 SGSELGASEFIDTGDGSDIIR
-315 FFSTTA
+315 FYSTTP
-321 GDTLVLNSNVTDSD
+321 GDTLVLPGTLTDSNN
-335 GTISVV
+335 TLTVAI
-341 ISGTATGGINSAAV
+341 TGGYSSQTTLTGLK
-355 NIDASAV
+355 IDASAV
-362 TLAGGVTISGN
+362 TLSGGLTMN
-373 GEANTLTGSAQND
+373 GG
-386 TISAANGNDTLFGG
+386 GG
-400 AGNDNLSGGNGDD
+400 AD
-413 SIVGGTGND
+413 
-422 YLDGGAGNDSLFGG
+422 
-436 DGDDTLSGGAGTDRL
+436 
-451 FGGDGDDV
+451 
-459 FLISAAADHTADETI
+459 
-474 NGGAGNDVI
+474 
-483 RFVSSSSGA
+483 
-492 ILVLNSN
+492 
-499 LTDSDGTITIDVSR
+499 
-513 RADGTT
+513 
-519 SNSAVGV
+519 
-526 DASAVTLTGGVTIIG
+526 
-541 NAGKNV
+541 
-547 LTGSAYNDSINGGN
+547 
-561 GDNVLDG
+561 
-568 GDGDDT
+568 
-574 IIGGTGNDT
+574 
-583 IIGGAGTD
+583 
-591 SLFGGSFNDVFGIAA
+591 
-606 GSHHTANETID
+606 
-617 GGTSSDTIRFYSAT
+617 
-631 DGDTLTLNSNL
+631 
-642 KNGSN
+642 
-647 NFTIAITGDVNGAA
+647 
-661 SNASVNVDASAVTL
+661 
-675 AGGLKI
+675 
-681 FGSGGNNVLTGT
+681 VLTGT
-693 AQSDSI
+693 AQADSLK
-699 EGGDGNDS
+699 GG
-707 INGGDGRD
+707 NGDD
-715 TLNGGDGNDT
+715 TLN
-725 LIGGGNNDSLNGG
+725 
-738 DGDDSLE
+738 
-745 GGTGNDTLTGGA
+745 GGA
-757 GNDTLT
+757 GNDTLNGEAGT
-763 GGAGNDVFVDPN
+763 DVLDGGAGDDIFLDPN
-775 GDVITTLESGDI
+775 GDVIKTLESGDV
-787 IRLTGGAAQMLGA
+787 IRLTGGAAKALSS

-816 DKNGTFGGGSDV
+816 DKNGTFGGGSDI
-828 VITFTDAPSL
+828 VITFTNAPSL
-838 TTFTITDNGAFAD
+838 TTFSVTDTGSFAD
-851 ITMSAAPTGPTVTDA
+851 IRMGAAQTGPTVTDGSIA
-866 NISISGGSGT
+866 ISGGTGT

-886 TATWSNTA
+886 TATWDNTLS
-894 TGDNNT
+894 GDNNT
-900 DALTGVTMD
+900 DTLTGVTMD

-918 VAATNSNGIWTATY
+918 VTATNSNGVWTATY
-932 TITAGSIDATNR
+932 TIAAGSIDATNR

-1009 GSDNTDTIAS
+1009 GSDNTDTIAG

-1034 MTNTGGVWTATY
+1034 MTNSGGVWTATY
-1046 TVVAGSFDTT
+1046 TIVAGSFDTT

-1273 SAPGGTA
+1273 SAPGSTA

-1386 GSIDDTSRNVSV
+1386 GAIDDTSRNVSV
-1398 SASLAGGGTKTT
+1398 STSLAGGGTTTT

-1429 ISVSGATGTGGAYK
+1429 MSVSGATGTGGAFK
-1443 IGNTVTATWD
+1443 IGDTVTATWD

-1489 VWTATYTITGGSIDA
+1489 VWTATYTITAGSIDA

-1538 TDANIAISGATGI
+1538 TDANISISGATGI

-1692 TFDFSAFGGSS
+1692 TFDFSAFGGGS

-1746 TDTTNATVDNVG
+1746 TDTTNATVDNVAP
-1758 LTVTDANISISG
+1758 TVTDANISISG

-1802 GVSVDFSQ
+1802 GVTVDFSQ
-1810 FSGGS
+1810 FGGGS

-1829 YTITDG
+1829 YTVTGG
-1835 SVDATGRNVSV
+1835 SVDAT
-1846 TVTDDAGNTTTRADT
+1846 D
-1861 ANATLD
+1861 
-1867 NVAPTVTDANISIS
+1867 
-1881 GGTGTGG
+1881 
-1888 SFKTGDTVTAIWD
+1888 
-1901 NTLAGDNNTDT
+1901 
-1912 LASVTVDFSQ
+1912 
-1922 FGGGSAVAA
+1922 
-1931 TNSNGVW
+1931 
-1938 TATYTITA
+1938 
-1946 GSIDATGRNV
+1946 
-1956 SVSVTDDAG
+1956 
-1965 NTTTRADGTNA
+1965 
-1976 SVDNVAPTVTDAAI
+1976 
-1990 SISGG
+1990 
-1995 SGPGGAYKA
+1995 
-2004 GDTVTMTWD
+2004 
-2013 NTLAGDNNTDTLA
+2013 
-2026 GVTVD
+2026 
-2031 FSQFG
+2031 
-2036 GGSAVAATNS
+2036 
-2046 NGVWTATHTITTGS
+2046 
-2060 LEAANRNVSVTVTD
+2060 RNVSVTVTD
-2074 NAGNVTTRADTTN
+2074 NAGNVTTRADTGN
-2087 ATVDNAPPAA
+2087 ATVD
-2097 PAITGFSSDTGSSS
+2097 
-2111 SDHLTNDT
+2111 T
-2119 TLVLSGTAEANA
+2119 T
-2131 LVTVKLGGNSIG
+2131 
-2143 TANAN
+2143 
-2148 GSGAWTFDYTGTVLP
+2148 
-2163 AGTHSF
+2163 
-2169 TATATD
+2169 
-2175 SAGNVSTASSPFTV
+2175 
-2189 TVDTGA
+2189 A

-2224 GFALDD
+2224 GFALGD

-2283 VATASSPAFSIDT
+2283 AATASSPAFSIDT

-2313 AGGAVTVAIVPATR
+2313 AGGAVTVAIVLATR

-2357 WDTPQTVTVTG
+2357 WGTPQTVTVTG

-2590 LSNSLLM
+2590 LSSSLLM
-2597 IAAGSDETEKA
+2597 LAASADETEKA

-2620 TGFLGSST
+2620 TGSLGSAT

-2763 TVGGGTGDDYVFGDT
+2763 TVGGGTGDDYVFGGT

-2848 GDGSDTLFGGD
+2848 GDGNDTLFGGD

-2909 DGGKGNDVIF
+2909 DGGEGNDVIF

>member
-1 MDTTNLIASAVT
+1 MDSTNLIASTAT
-13 WTIPRPADPTANGGR
+13 RSIPHPADPTANGGR

-56 IDGSADGLAQMAA
+56 LDGSADGLAQMAA

-101 AVAGRSA
+101 AVADRSA

-131 SGDGTSFIAALA
+131 SGNGPSFIAALA

-156 TGSFAAG
+156 TGGFAIG
-163 GNWVLEAGIGSLET
+163 VNWTLEAGIGSLEA
-177 SSLVFQGYAHALAPL
+177 SSLAFESYAYALDTLTGGANNDTL
-192 APTAGNDSLTG
+192 TGTAGND
-203 TVGDDSIAGLAGNDT
+203 VIN
-218 LRGNDGNDTL
+218 GNDGNDSL
-228 DGGDGDDSLYGDAG
+228 LGGDGADTINGGNG
-242 NDSLEGGDG
+242 NDTIVGGDG
-251 NDYLDGGTG
+251 NDSLMGGNGNDSLDGGAGDDKLYGEVGDDTVNGGDG
-260 NDTLVGGAGNDN
+260 NDSIVGGAGNDVLN
-272 LVGGAGN
+272 GEAGNDTIQAGDGDDTIQGGDGNETIVGGAGN
-279 DSLVGGAG
+279 DSIVGGAG
-287 NDTFSIGSLSDYT
+287 NDVIGYTIGSELGAGEVIDT
-300 NDDIIDGGAGDDTIR
+300 GDGNDIIR
-315 FFSTTA
+315 FYSTVP
-321 GDTLVLNSNVTDSD
+321 GDTLVLPGTLTDSNN
-335 GTISVV
+335 TLTVAI
-341 ISGTATGGINSAAV
+341 TGGYSSQTTSTGLK
-355 NIDASAV
+355 IDASAV
-362 TLAGGVTISGN
+362 TL
-373 GEANTLTGSAQND
+373 
-386 TISAANGNDTLFGG
+386 
-400 AGNDNLSGGNGDD
+400 SGGL
-413 SIVGGTGND
+413 TM
-422 YLDGGAGNDSLFGG
+422 
-436 DGDDTLSGGAGTDRL
+436 
-451 FGGDGDDV
+451 
-459 FLISAAADHTADETI
+459 
-474 NGGAGNDVI
+474 NGG
-483 RFVSSSSGA
+483 
-492 ILVLNSN
+492 
-499 LTDSDGTITIDVSR
+499 
-513 RADGTT
+513 
-519 SNSAVGV
+519 
-526 DASAVTLTGGVTIIG
+526 
-541 NAGKNV
+541 
-547 LTGSAYNDSINGGN
+547 
-561 GDNVLDG
+561 
-568 GDGDDT
+568 
-574 IIGGTGNDT
+574 
-583 IIGGAGTD
+583 
-591 SLFGGSFNDVFGIAA
+591 GGSD
-606 GSHHTANETID
+606 
-617 GGTSSDTIRFYSAT
+617 
-631 DGDTLTLNSNL
+631 
-642 KNGSN
+642 
-647 NFTIAITGDVNGAA
+647 
-661 SNASVNVDASAVTL
+661 
-675 AGGLKI
+675 
-681 FGSGGNNVLTGT
+681 VLTGT
-693 AQSDSI
+693 AQGDSLK
-699 EGGDGNDS
+699 GG
-707 INGGDGRD
+707 IGDD
-715 TLNGGDGNDT
+715 TLN
-725 LIGGGNNDSLNGG
+725 
-738 DGDDSLE
+738 
-745 GGTGNDTLTGGA
+745 GGA
-757 GNDTLT
+757 GNDTLNGEAGT
-763 GGAGNDVFVDPN
+763 DVLDGGAGDDIFLDPN
-775 GDVITTLESGDI
+775 GDIIKTLESGDV
-787 IRLTGGAAQMLGA
+787 IRLTGGAVKAFSS

-828 VITFTDAPSL
+828 VITFTNAPSL
-838 TTFTITDNGAFAD
+838 TTFSVTNPGTFAD
-851 ITMSAAPTGPTVTDA
+851 IRMGAAQTGPTVTDG
-866 NISISGGSGT
+866 NIAISGGTGT

-886 TATWSNTA
+886 TATWDNTLG
-894 TGDNNT
+894 GDNNT
-900 DALTGVTMD
+900 DTLAGVTMD

-918 VAATNSNGIWTATY
+918 VAATNSNGVWTATY
-932 TITAGSIDATNR
+932 TIAAGAIDATNR

-1009 GSDNTDTIAS
+1009 GSDNTDTIAG

-1034 MTNTGGVWTATY
+1034 MTNSGDVWTATY
-1046 TVVAGSFDTT
+1046 TIVAGSFDTT

-1071 TTLTDTANHK
+1071 KTLTDTANHK

-1089 TDANIAISGGTGT
+1089 TEANIAISGGTGT

-1112 TATWDNTL
+1112 TATWNNTL
-1120 SGDNNTDTLT
+1120 SGDNNTDTLA

-1136 SQFGGGSAVTAT
+1136 SQFGGGTAVAAT

-1160 TSGSIDATSR
+1160 TAGSIDATNR

-1193 VDNQAPKVTDPAI
+1193 LDNQAPKATDPAI

-1227 WDNTLAGD
+1227 WNNTVSGD

-1273 SAPGGTA
+1273 SAPGGTT
-1280 NLNVSVTATDNA
+1280 NLNVSVTVTDNA

-1303 ATLEVAVPTVT
+1303 ATLDVAAPTVT
-1314 DGNIAISGG
+1314 DAAIAISG
-1323 SGTGGAYKI
+1323 GTGGAYKI

-1339 WDNTIDGDNNTDTV
+1339 WDNTLSGDNNTDTLA
-1353 SGVTMDFSQ
+1353 GVTMDFSQ
-1362 FGGGSAVAATNSN
+1362 FGGGTAVAATNNN
-1375 GVWTATYTITS
+1375 GVWTATYTIT
-1386 GSIDDTSRNVSV
+1386 GGAIDDTSRNVSV
-1398 SASLAGGGTKTT
+1398 SATLAGGGTKTT

-1420 QAPTVTDGH
+1420 VAPTVTDGH
-1429 ISVSGATGTGGAYK
+1429 MSISGATGTGGAFK
-1443 IGNTVTATWD
+1443 IGDTVTATWD

-1465 LSSVTFDFSAFG
+1465 LSGVTFDLSAFG

-1489 VWTATYTITGGSIDA
+1489 VWTATHTITAGSLDA

-1518 NVTTTADSSN
+1518 NATTTADTSN

-1538 TDANIAISGATGI
+1538 TDANISISGATGI
-1551 GGAFKIGDTVTVV
+1551 GGAYKIGDTVTVV

-1577 GVTVDFSQFGGGSS
+1577 GVTVDFSQFGGGSA

-1604 HTIVSGSIDATGR
+1604 HTITSGSIDATGR

-1638 AVVDDREP
+1638 AVVDNREP
-1646 WARDSFIAISGA
+1646 WARDSFIATSGG
-1658 TGTGGVY
+1658 TGTGGAY

-1692 TFDFSAFGGSS
+1692 TFDFSAFGGGS

-1786 TWDNTLSGDNN
+1786 TWDNTLAGDNN

-1802 GVSVDFSQ
+1802 GVAVDFSQ
-1810 FSGGS
+1810 FGGGS
-1815 AVTATNSNGVWTAT
+1815 AVAATNSNGVWTAT
-1829 YTITDG
+1829 YTITSG
-1835 SVDATGRNVSV
+1835 SVDAAGRNLSV

-1861 ANATLD
+1861 TNATLD
-1867 NVAPTVTDANISIS
+1867 NVAPTVTDVNISIS

-1888 SFKTGDTVTAIWD
+1888 AFKAGDTVTMTWD
-1901 NTLAGDNNTDT
+1901 NTLAGDNDTDT
-1912 LASVTVDFSQ
+1912 LAGVTVDFSQ

-1965 NTTTRADGTNA
+1965 NVTTRADGTNA
-1976 SVDNVAPTVTDAAI
+1976 SVDNVAPTVTDASI

-2004 GDTVTMTWD
+2004 GDTVTMTWN
-2013 NTLAGDNNTDTLA
+2013 NTLSGDNNTDTLA

-2175 SAGNVSTASSPFTV
+2175 AAGNVSTASSPFTV

-2283 VATASSPAFSIDT
+2283 AATASSPAFSIDT
-2296 LGVAGVIATPS
+2296 LGAAGITFTPS
-2307 GTVTSE
+2307 GLVTSE
-2313 AGGAVTVAIVPATR
+2313 AGGAVTVAISLATR

-2336 SVSKPGEA
+2336 SVSRPGEA
-2344 QISVGSLTFTTAN
+2344 QISVGSLTFTAAN

-2383 LGAITSTDSRYA
+2383 LGAIASTDSRYA

-2427 DPTARV
+2427 DPTARL

-2441 KVEVWRDLDNDGVL
+2441 MVEAWRDLDNDGVL
-2455 DPEDTLLTSVQLGVG
+2455 DPEDTLLTAVQLGAG
-2470 ETAFAIDVPLPNNAL
+2470 ETAFTIDVPLPNNAL

-2501 PLDVAQRFRTVETG
+2501 PLDVTQRFRTVETG

-2521 NESSVDSDG
+2521 NESGVDSDG

-2538 VSEQAGGFAEVV
+2538 VSEQAGGSAEVV

-2557 DGEPMLTAS
+2557 DGEAMLTAS

-2590 LSNSLLM
+2590 LGNSLLTL
-2597 IAAGSDETEKA
+2597 AASADETEKA
-2608 ALQQIASQMPAV
+2608 ALQRIASQMPAV
-2620 TGFLGSST
+2620 TGALGSST

-2667 TRQAAGSTEVNLDNV
+2667 TRRAAGSTEVNLDNV
-2682 SIAVIL
+2682 SIAVVL
-2688 GEARIGGGAGNNA
+2688 GDARIGGGEGNNA
-2701 AYGDSSAQ
+2701 AYGDASAQ
-2709 FMRMG
+2709 YMKMG

-2723 GGNDTIASTT
+2723 AGNDTIASTT

-2750 EDNDTVIGGAGND
+2750 DDNDTVIGGTGND
-2763 TVGGGTGDDYVFGDT
+2763 TVGGGTGNDYVFGGT
-2778 GDDMLFGEDGD
+2778 GDDLLFGEDGD

-2811 GEGGNDTVF
+2811 GEAGNDTLF

-2838 LEAGNDIADG
+2838 LESGNDIADG
-2848 GDGSDTLFGGD
+2848 GDGNDTLFGGG

-2876 AGNDLAD
+2876 AGNDIAD
-2883 GGEGNDTLL
+2883 GGAGNDTLL

-2909 DGGKGNDVIF
+2909 DGGEGSDVIF

-2930 AGSDLFVLGTGGGG
+2930 TGSDLFALGTGGGG